1 MFDLLKTALL
11 RLAIYVAPVLFGL
24 VGALVVK
31 LGLGSYDQAA
41 GTITISLAAFQAA
54 IGIMIVSGLTAATA
68 LLKGWK
74 SRRSSQ

>member
-11 RLAIYVAPVLFGL
+11 RLVIYVAPVLFGL
-24 VGALVVK
+24 VGALVAK
-31 LGLGSYDQAA
+31 LGLGVYDQAA

-74 SRRSSQ
+74 SRRSQ

>member
-1 MFDLLKTALL
+1 MLDLLKTALL

-24 VGALVVK
+24 AGALVTK
-31 LGLGSYDQAA
+31 LGFGVYDQAA

-54 IGIMIVSGLTAATA
+54 IGLMIVSGLTAATA

-74 SRRSSQ
+74 SRRSQ